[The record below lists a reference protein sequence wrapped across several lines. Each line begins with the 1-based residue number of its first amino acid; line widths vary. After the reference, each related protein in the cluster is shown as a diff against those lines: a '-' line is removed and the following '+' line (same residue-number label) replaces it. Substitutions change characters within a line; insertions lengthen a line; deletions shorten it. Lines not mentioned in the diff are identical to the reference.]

1 MTKKLIGGTLL
12 ALSALITGGQ
22 QAQGARLFVGPEA
35 ASGNV
40 TYRSITFTKGSTAFT
55 DAASALAAASAGDII
70 YFSAGNVGAFTV
82 SKDNITLVGANAW
95 CDGWSGK
102 RNTSAETNVTGAIT
116 VTGSGCVIN
125 GFRFTGAGQVVS
137 DAQRGEAS
145 RIDGFTFIYN
155 KAEGTSLNNT
165 TSIVRLGTPF
175 RPSSSIAAQQ
185 DPTVWAAIERYS
197 NVEISHNFFNGAD
210 ADNQP
215 ACVTVCGS
223 GTNLG
228 AAAGTRIQDNRF
240 VSGGSSVNLYN
251 TQGNY
256 DISQNTFLKV
266 GAGLR
271 KSGSATGEFCIRLY
285 YVAASKSSGQGANGR
300 IHNNVFDG
308 CKGQSS
314 KYALIRIFSGDT
326 NETVYQPQNA
336 KLAIMYNTFKN
347 KTQTEGTYNY
357 LVYANQDHT
366 TTMTIDWR
374 WNKYDNSEM
383 CMGFIRPSWVTYT
396 TKGSRYFAGSQ
407 ELFRLPSSAGSTFGY
422 YGQKDSNGK
431 VLFGRE
437 TPTGGA
443 GGLKGWYFNS
453 TVTGGGS
460 IGTVVQS
467 MDVDDATG
475 DCYFIQEKT
484 TSATSLK
491 TKFPSVNWTTAA
503 HIVTRVAMGGAETQM
518 YLSHNGHGSNLAVTN
533 FNGKLYVVTG
543 VEGTDGG
550 TAARKIGFI
559 PWSPGKAI
567 DTREGYNSVIKY
579 LNNSWN
585 SAGAGYKYPAIDN
598 DNRLLCVA
606 SRKGSNYYYAIFDLD
621 DAFNNP
627 STAKPIKIWKIT
639 VRDGINKMSGSSRAY
654 LAKNDQGF
662 RTWDDQGFTISGDY
676 IYHYEGCGNTGSSDA
691 GVKVTDGQGVVVVNY
706 FNWRTEK
713 QLYRTAVLADP
724 ICSPSTLSGEPES
737 FKVHRDKDGRPSALI
752 GIVTGSSGARKY
764 NLHSFRQKTYGTTAG
779 DGQGFAYTIA
789 GHTTSADKSSVSLTS
804 DGASASDVV
813 TVSNNLHVRGI
824 TAVIV
829 GADGESFSVSKTSGG
844 ASTSQH
850 VFNVT
855 FTPNRYKRNY
865 SAFLRV
871 SSPNT
876 TDIMIPL
883 SGSYTGTLAGNG
895 GTEPPVVTKGTIK
908 AEASPAYLTCP
919 NPDGKTEF
927 MDNGYRES
935 TVTVTANGISG
946 DISASISG
954 DNDKELTITPA
965 KLGSE
970 GGTFTVRYTPTV
982 KRDSY
987 FKPVLTISASNADP
1001 VSITLFCKWDGTKA
1015 NTGGNTPV
1023 GNGTIKATVAP
1034 AYLTC
1039 NSTIAEFMNKGYRES
1054 TVTVTATNVSGDIIP
1069 KFDGDTDN
1077 ELSITPA
1084 KLGSEGGTFTVRY
1097 TPTIIR
1103 SAYLKPTL
1111 TLTASNAKS
1120 DPATFFLIW
1129 DGTQSTTGVDSI
1141 EADVAADDIWYNLQG
1156 VRIDTE
1162 NLTPGLYIRVRA
1174 GKSTKVMLR

>member
-1 MTKKLIGGTLL
+1 MKKNLIAGSVLALTLL
-12 ALSALITGGQ
+12 LGGGQ
-22 QAQGARLFVGPEA
+22 ARAARLFVGSEA
-35 ASGNV
+35 SSATV
-40 TYRSITFTKGSTAFT
+40 TYRSMTFTKGSTAFT
-55 DAASALAAASAGDII
+55 DVNTALAAAAEGDII

-82 SKDNITLVGANAW
+82 SKKNLTLVGANAW

-116 VTGSGCVIN
+116 VKASGCVIN

-137 DAQRGEAS
+137 DATRGTAG

-155 KAEGTSLNNT
+155 KAEATSLNNT

-175 RPSSSIAAQQ
+175 RPSSSVADQK

-228 AAAGTRIQDNRF
+228 AAAGTRIQDNHF

-251 TQGNY
+251 TQGDY
-256 DISQNTFLKV
+256 DISQNVFKNV

-285 YVAASKSSGQGANGR
+285 YVGASKSTGQGASGR
-300 IHNNVFDG
+300 VHNNVFDG

-314 KYALIRIFSGDT
+314 KYALIRVFSGDS

-336 KLAIMYNTFKN
+336 RLAIMYNTFKN
-347 KTQTEGTYNY
+347 KMQTDGTYNY
-357 LVYANQDHT
+357 IVYANQDNT
-366 TTMTIDWR
+366 TTMTTDWR

-383 CMGFIRPSWVTYT
+383 CMGFIRPAWVTYT

-407 ELFRLPSSAGSTFGY
+407 ELFRLPSSTGSTFGY
-422 YGQKDSNGK
+422 YGEQDENGN
-431 VLFGRE
+431 VLYGRK
-437 TPTGGA
+437 TPTGGK
-443 GGLKGWYFNS
+443 GGMKGWYFNS
-453 TVTGGGS
+453 VVTNNAS
-460 IGTVVQS
+460 IATVVQS

-491 TKFPSVNWTTAA
+491 SKFPGIDWTSAA

-518 YLSHNGHGSNLAVTN
+518 YLSHNGHGSNMAVTN

-559 PWSPGKAI
+559 PWSPGSAI

-627 STAKPIKIWKIT
+627 STAKPIKIWKIN

-654 LAKNDQGF
+654 LANNDQGF

-691 GVKVTDGQGVVVVNY
+691 GTKVNDGKGVVIVNY
-706 FNWRTEK
+706 FNWRTEE

-724 ICSPSTLSGEPES
+724 ICSINTLSGEPES
-737 FKVHRDKDGRPSALI
+737 FKVHRDVNGRPSALI
-752 GIVTGSSGARKY
+752 GIITGASGARKF
-764 NLHSFRQKTYGTTAG
+764 NMHSFRQKTNGGTAG
-779 DGQGFAYTIA
+779 DGQGFAYKIA
-789 GHTTSADKSSVSLTS
+789 AHSTSADKSSVSLTS
-804 DGASASDVV
+804 AGEAASQAV
-813 TVSNNLHVRGI
+813 TVSNNVHVRGI
-824 TAVIV
+824 TAAIV

-844 ASTSQH
+844 ASTGQH
-850 VFNVT
+850 VFSVT
-855 FTPNRYKRNY
+855 FTPDRYKKSY

-876 TDIMIPL
+876 SDIMIPL
-883 SGSYTGTLAGNG
+883 SGSYTGTLEG
-895 GTEPPVVTKGTIK
+895 GDTPPVTRGTL
-908 AEASPAYLTCP
+908 AATAGTTWLTCRGT
-919 NPDGKTEF
+919 NDDF
-927 MDNGYRES
+927 MSQGYRET
-935 TVTVTANGISG
+935 TVTVTAKDITG
-946 DISASISG
+946 DISASFSG
-954 DNDKELTITPA
+954 DTDNEMSVTPA
-965 KLGSE
+965 KIGPE
-970 GGTFTVRYTPTV
+970 GGTFTVRYTPAVNRGTA
-982 KRDSY
+982 Y
-987 FKPVLTISASNADP
+987 AKPVLTISASNADP
-1001 VSITLFCKWDGTKA
+1001 VSLTFNVTWDGTEP
-1015 NTGGNTPV
+1015 NTGGDDTP
-1023 GNGTIKATVAP
+1023 GSITTDP
-1034 AYLTC
+1034 ASQLWLTC
-1039 NSTIAEFMNKGYRES
+1039 NETQNDFMSQSYREGKI
-1054 TVTVTATNVSGDIIP
+1054 TVTATNVTGNITATVS
-1069 KFDGDTDN
+1069 GDTDN
-1077 ELSITPA
+1077 EMTVTPSV
-1084 KLGSEGGTFTVRY
+1084 LGAEGGAFMVRY
-1097 TPTIIR
+1097 TPTVVR
-1103 SAYLKPTL
+1103 TGYLKPVL
-1111 TLTASNAKS
+1111 TISGANADPVKITCFLTWNGAKPS
-1120 DPATFFLIW
+1120 
-1129 DGTQSTTGVDSI
+1129 TGVDSI
-1141 EADVAADDIWYNLQG
+1141 EADVIGEAVYYNLQG
-1156 VRIDTE
+1156 VRVD
-1162 NLTPGLYIRVRA
+1162 NPASGLYIRVRG
-1174 GKSTKVMLR
+1174 GKSTKVMLK